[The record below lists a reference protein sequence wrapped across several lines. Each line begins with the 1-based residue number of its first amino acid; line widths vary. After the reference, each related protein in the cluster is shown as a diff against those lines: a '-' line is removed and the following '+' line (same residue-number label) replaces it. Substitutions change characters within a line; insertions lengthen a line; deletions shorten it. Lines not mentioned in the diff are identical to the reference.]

1 MTTRDAGY
9 TLIELLVALL
19 ILGMVSVMMFEGIS
33 SGRRVWERADVANA
47 RGEII
52 SGTQMLLRS
61 RLERAFPATRYDKI
75 PTYADFFGAANG
87 VNFLSPARDI
97 DGTQGLFRY
106 TLQLA
111 PNGDLVLSALT
122 DLAIDPKAAGN
133 PLILLHNVQQLDIAY
148 FGVVPPDKDPAWHDQ
163 WQQRPALPLLMRVH
177 VEFPPEDSRAWPE
190 LLIKPFATVDT
201 MCVLTVMTGKCRG
214 RQ

>member
-1 MTTRDAGY
+1 MRMRDAGY

-19 ILGMVSVMMFEGIS
+19 ILGMVSVMMFEGVS
-33 SGRRVWERADVANA
+33 AGRRVWEGADAANA
-47 RGEII
+47 RGETI
-52 SGTQMLLRS
+52 SGAQMLLRS
-61 RLERAFPATRYDKI
+61 RLERAMPVTRYDKI
-75 PTYADFFGAANG
+75 PTYADFFGASNG

-97 DGTQGLFRY
+97 DGTQGLIRY

-111 PNGDLVLSALT
+111 PNGDLVLSALS

-133 PLILLHNVQQLDIAY
+133 PLVLLHNVQQLDIAY
-148 FGVVPPDKDPAWHDQ
+148 FGVAPPDKDPAWHDQ
-163 WQQRPALPLLMRVH
+163 WQQKPALPLLMRVR
-177 VEFPPEDSRAWPE
+177 VEFPPEDPRAWPE